1 MPDYF
6 TVSNA
11 RRFYLSIKGQLLGKK
26 GLTQGILYVCSSLFL
41 NPFPP
46 RLAKTNPMIILLGLM
61 PDYFTLS
68 NTRCFYLLRESFWM
82 EMSYSNW
89 ALSAHLSKPVS
100 CLASQNQPLYY
111 FTLFNATSR
120 LFYSV

>member
-26 GLTQGILYVCSSLFL
+26 RLTQGILYVCPYLFL

-46 RLAKTNPMIILLGLM
+46 RLAKTNPMIILLCLM

-68 NTRCFYLLRESFWM
+68 NTRSFYLLRESFWM

-89 ALSAHLSKPVS
+89 ALIICPSL
-100 CLASQNQPLYY
+100 
-111 FTLFNATSR
+111 
-120 LFYSV
+120 